1 MDQEQQERE
10 EELLR
15 ASFMGDI
22 REDVEFLGLS
32 LRDIGWIVGTTLVIG
47 GVPFILP
54 FPVLFKMIWIVTIF
68 MGSTLGQWLKWPYR
82 LKRYMHD
89 AQQKKEGAGED
100 LGSFLGVEEDGWLYR
115 SGKTLHVVSSLSA
128 SPWKT
133 AEYAQKRMR
142 IGGFEQFLRAMVQEG
157 FSAQISAEQIPD
169 VRLELWNQ
177 KRNHP
182 AKSPG
187 IQAMKLNRIE
197 MWERLARDG
206 NALRSEYTLTLT
218 TSESKIK
225 LRERAD
231 EPAELNP
238 EALKRFRLLSELQ
251 EKKDRVLHTLTSQ
264 GGHSTSLLS
273 GFSLPEIVG
282 RWWDR
287 TAWEAWKMNGDS
299 WAESSPYEVSE
310 NSDPLNEQETEQNV
324 LEAQGQE
331 PDEKRSLFSPSLV
344 KFIQDDPPVEDH
356 VENEAMPDIQEEK
369 VPAPLVIEDVVTGS
383 SWRSALQFGKWPL
396 ARWLR
401 SGKQG
406 ISFLRTTWSTRLLPW
421 LGRVIRN
428 CRAGWKN
435 IRARKVEPPA
445 TTLEYTPDKL
455 TEEEILPPK
464 LPTPGANQL
473 QGIVLLTSPTPSGK
487 SFLAA
492 NLGVAAS
499 LSGITVSIVDLSPD
513 QGTRTVLNP
522 LQQPSELEAWDTW
535 SGKAADWLLFTP
547 TRYPALQEVEQLLQR
562 RAAEDRLV
570 IAEIPWN
577 YPEREALQQR
587 YRSIAVLDC
596 DYHYWLR
603 FTQAAPRWEG
613 EFWLNQSTPDM
624 APRMASLLKEQ
635 YQQTYTAVYPFI
647 PSAAYSL
654 YQGRPLALDPE
665 KRSLLNIH
673 GNREETNHEPAQ
685 TYEAVS

>member
-22 REDVEFLGLS
+22 REDVQFLGLS

-47 GVPFILP
+47 GVPFLLP
-54 FPVLFKMIWIVTIF
+54 FPVLFKMTWIVAIF
-68 MGSTLGQWLKWPYR
+68 MTSTLGQWLKWPYR
-82 LKRYMHD
+82 LKRYIHD

-133 AEYAQKRMR
+133 AVYAQKRTR

-206 NALRSEYTLTLT
+206 KALRSEYTLTLT
-218 TSESKIK
+218 TTESKIK
-225 LRERAD
+225 IRERAD
-231 EPAELNP
+231 EPADLNP

-264 GGHSTSLLS
+264 GGHNTSLLS

-299 WAESSPYEVSE
+299 WAEPSPYEVSE
-310 NSDPLNEQETEQNV
+310 DSDPLNEQEIEQDA

-356 VENEAMPDIQEEK
+356 AENEAMPDIQEEK
-369 VPAPLVIEDVVTGS
+369 IPEPLVIEDVVPKS
-383 SWRSALQFGKWPL
+383 SLRSALQRWPI
-396 ARWLR
+396 ARWLQ

-428 CRAGWKN
+428 CCAGWQN
-435 IRARKVEPPA
+435 VRVRKVELPTA
-445 TTLEYTPDKL
+445 TLEQATNEL
-455 TEEEILPPK
+455 TGAEVLQEVLPAS
-464 LPTPGANQL
+464 GVSQL
-473 QGIVLLTSPTPSGK
+473 QGVVLLTSPVPSGK

-492 NLGVAAS
+492 NLGVAVS

-522 LQQPSELEAWDTW
+522 LQQPSELDAWETW

-547 TRYPALQEVEQLLQR
+547 TRYPTLQEVEHLLQH
-562 RAAEDRLV
+562 RAAEDGLV

-577 YPEREALQQR
+577 YPEREALMQQ
-587 YRSIAVLDC
+587 YRSIIVLDC
-596 DYHYWLR
+596 DYHHWLR
-603 FTQAAPRWEG
+603 FVEVNPRWEG

-635 YQQTYTAVYPFI
+635 YQQTYTAVYPYC

-654 YQGRPLALDPE
+654 YQGRPLALDPDN
-665 KRSLLNIH
+665 RSLLNIH
-673 GNREETNHEPAQ
+673 GNREETTHEPAQ

>member
-22 REDVEFLGLS
+22 REDVQFLGLS

-47 GVPFILP
+47 GFPFLLP
-54 FPVLFKMIWIVTIF
+54 FPVLFKMTWIVAIF
-68 MGSTLGQWLKWPYR
+68 MLSTLGQWLKWPYR
-82 LKRYMHD
+82 LKRYIHD

-133 AEYAQKRMR
+133 AVYAQKRTR

-197 MWERLARDG
+197 MWEGLAREG
-206 NALRSEYTLTLT
+206 KALRSEYTLTLT

-225 LRERAD
+225 VRERAD
-231 EPAELNP
+231 EPADLNP

-251 EKKDRVLHTLTSQ
+251 EKKERVLHTLTSH

-287 TAWEAWKMNGDS
+287 TAWEVWKMNGES
-299 WAESSPYEVSE
+299 WAEPSPYEVSE
-310 NSDPLNEQETEQNV
+310 DLDLLNEQETEQNV
-324 LEAQGQE
+324 LEAQGEE

-356 VENEAMPDIQEEK
+356 SWDEAMLDIQEEK
-369 VPAPLVIEDVVTGS
+369 VSAPLVIEDVVPKS
-383 SWRSALQFGKWPL
+383 SWRSALQRWPI
-396 ARWLR
+396 ARWLQ
-401 SGKQG
+401 SGEHG
-406 ISFLRTTWSTRLLPW
+406 ISFLRTTWSTRFLPW
-421 LGRVIRN
+421 FGWIQI
-428 CRAGWKN
+428 CRAGWQKV
-435 IRARKVEPPA
+435 RARKVEPPGA
-445 TTLEYTPDKL
+445 ILEHTTNEL
-455 TEEEILPPK
+455 TGAEFLQNV
-464 LPTPGANQL
+464 LPTSEAIRL
-473 QGIVLLTSPTPSGK
+473 QGIVLLTAPTPSGK

-492 NLGVAAS
+492 NLGLAAS

-547 TRYPALQEVEQLLQR
+547 TRYPTLQQVEQLLQH
-562 RAAEDRLV
+562 RAAEDGLV
-570 IAEIPWN
+570 IVEIPWN
-577 YPEREALQQR
+577 YPERETLMQK

-596 DYHYWLR
+596 DYHHWLR
-603 FTQAAPRWEG
+603 FIEAAPCWEG

-635 YQQTYTAVYPFI
+635 YQQTYTALYPYC

-654 YQGRPLALDPE
+654 YQGRPLALDPD
-665 KRSLLNIH
+665 KRSLLNVH
-673 GNREETNHEPAQ
+673 GNREESPHEPAQ

>member
-1 MDQEQQERE
+1 MNQEQQERE

-32 LRDIGWIVGTTLVIG
+32 LRDIGWIVGTTLMIG
-47 GVPFILP
+47 GFPFLLP
-54 FPVLFKMIWIVTIF
+54 FPVLFKMTWIVAIF
-68 MGSTLGQWLKWPYR
+68 MSSTLGQWLKWPYR
-82 LKRYMHD
+82 LKRYIHD

-133 AEYAQKRMR
+133 AVYAQKRTR

-197 MWERLARDG
+197 MWERLAREG
-206 NALRSEYTLTLT
+206 KALRSEYTLTLT

-225 LRERAD
+225 IRERAD
-231 EPAELNP
+231 EPSDLNP

-251 EKKDRVLHTLTSQ
+251 EKKDRVLHTLTSH

-287 TAWEAWKMNGDS
+287 TTWEAWKMNGDS
-299 WAESSPYEVSE
+299 WAEPSPYEVSE
-310 NSDPLNEQETEQNV
+310 DSDPLNEQEG
-324 LEAQGQE
+324 LELQGE
-331 PDEKRSLFSPSLV
+331 ERDERRSLFSPSLV
-344 KFIQDDPPVEDH
+344 KFIQDGPPVEDH
-356 VENEAMPDIQEEK
+356 AENEVMQDIQKEK
-369 VPAPLVIEDVVTGS
+369 IPTPLLIEDVVRES
-383 SWRSALQFGKWPL
+383 SWRSALQLGKWPI
-396 ARWLR
+396 ARWMQ
-401 SGKQG
+401 SGKHG
-406 ISFLRTTWSTRLLPW
+406 ISFLRTTWSTRFLPW
-421 LGRVIRN
+421 FGRWIQN
-428 CRAGWKN
+428 CRVDWQKV
-435 IRARKVEPPA
+435 RVRKVKLPA
-445 TTLEYTPDKL
+445 AKLEYTPDKL
-455 TEEEILPPK
+455 TEEGILPPK
-464 LPTPGANQL
+464 LPTYGANQL
-473 QGIVLLTSPTPSGK
+473 QGIILLTSPIPSGK

-499 LSGITVSIVDLSPD
+499 LSGTTVSIVDLSLD

-522 LQQPSELEAWDTW
+522 LQQPSELDAWDSW
-535 SGKAADWLLFTP
+535 SGKAADWMLFTP
-547 TRYPALQEVEQLLQR
+547 TRYPTLQEVEQLLQH
-562 RAAEDRLV
+562 RAEEDGLV

-577 YPEREALQQR
+577 YPERETLLQR

-596 DYHYWLR
+596 DYHHWLR
-603 FTQAAPRWEG
+603 FVEAAPRWEG
-613 EFWLNQSTPDM
+613 ECWLNQSTPDM
-624 APRMASLLKEQ
+624 APRMDTLLKEQ
-635 YQQTYTAVYPFI
+635 YQQAYTAVYPYF

-654 YQGRPLALDPE
+654 YQGRPLALDPD
-665 KRSLLNIH
+665 KRSLLNVHI
-673 GNREETNHEPAQ
+673 NREETTHEPAQ

>member
-22 REDVEFLGLS
+22 REDVQFLGLS
-32 LRDIGWIVGTTLVIG
+32 LKDIGWIVGTTLVIG
-47 GVPFILP
+47 GFPFLLP
-54 FPVLFKMIWIVTIF
+54 FPVVFKMTWIVAIF
-68 MGSTLGQWLKWPYR
+68 MMSTLGQWLKWPYR

-89 AQQKKEGAGED
+89 VQQKKEGAGED

-133 AEYAQKRMR
+133 AVYAQKRAR

-206 NALRSEYTLTLT
+206 KALRSEFTLTLT
-218 TSESKIK
+218 TTESKIK
-225 LRERAD
+225 IRERAD
-231 EPAELNP
+231 EPADLNP

-251 EKKDRVLHTLTSQ
+251 EKKDRVLHTLTSH

-287 TAWEAWKMNGDS
+287 TAWEAWKMNGDT
-299 WAESSPYEVSE
+299 WAEPSPYEVSE
-310 NSDPLNEQETEQNV
+310 DLDLLNEQEIEQGV

-344 KFIQDDPPVEDH
+344 KLIQDDPPVEDH
-356 VENEAMPDIQEEK
+356 VENEDMPDIQDK
-369 VPAPLVIEDVVTGS
+369 IPAPLVIEDVVTGS

-396 ARWLR
+396 ALWLQ
-401 SGKQG
+401 SGKHG

-421 LGRVIRN
+421 LGSSIRN
-428 CRAGWKN
+428 CHAGWTKVRN
-435 IRARKVEPPA
+435 RKVEPPVA
-445 TTLEYTPDKL
+445 TLEHTTDEL
-455 TEEEILPPK
+455 TGAEFLQNV
-464 LPTPGANQL
+464 LPTSEAIRL
-473 QGIVLLTSPTPSGK
+473 QGIVLLTSPVPSGK

-499 LSGITVSIVDLSPD
+499 LSGATVSIVDLSPD

-535 SGKAADWLLFTP
+535 SGKVADWLLFTP

-562 RAAEDRLV
+562 RAAEDGLV

-577 YPEREALQQR
+577 YPEREALLQR
-587 YRSIAVLDC
+587 HRSIAVLDC
-596 DYHYWLR
+596 DYHHWLR
-603 FTQAAPRWEG
+603 FVEAAQRWEG
-613 EFWLNQSTPDM
+613 EFLLNQSTPDM

-635 YQQTYTAVYPFI
+635 YQQTYTAVYPYC

-654 YQGRPLALDPE
+654 YQGRPLALDPD
-665 KRSLLNIH
+665 KRSLLNVH
-673 GNREETNHEPAQ
+673 GNREETTHEPAQ

>member
-1 MDQEQQERE
+1 MNQEQQERE

-32 LRDIGWIVGTTLVIG
+32 LRDIGWIVGTTLMIG
-47 GVPFILP
+47 GFPFLLP
-54 FPVLFKMIWIVTIF
+54 FPVLFKMTWIVAIF
-68 MGSTLGQWLKWPYR
+68 MSSTLGQWLKWPYR
-82 LKRYMHD
+82 LKRYIHD

-133 AEYAQKRMR
+133 AVYAQKRTR

-197 MWERLARDG
+197 MWERLTREG
-206 NALRSEYTLTLT
+206 KALRSEYTLTLT

-225 LRERAD
+225 IRERAD
-231 EPAELNP
+231 EPADLNP

-251 EKKDRVLHTLTSQ
+251 EKKDRVLHTLTSH

-299 WAESSPYEVSE
+299 WAEPSLYEVSE
-310 NSDPLNEQETEQNV
+310 DSDPLNEQEG
-324 LEAQGQE
+324 LELQGEE

-356 VENEAMPDIQEEK
+356 SENEAMPDIQEEQIS
-369 VPAPLVIEDVVTGS
+369 APLVIEDVVRES
-383 SWRSALQFGKWPL
+383 SWKSPLQLGKWPI
-396 ARWLR
+396 ARWMQ
-401 SGKQG
+401 SGKHG
-406 ISFLRTTWSTRLLPW
+406 ISFLRTTWSTRFLPW
-421 LGRVIRN
+421 LGSLIQN
-428 CRAGWKN
+428 CRAGWQKV
-435 IRARKVEPPA
+435 RVRKVELPA
-445 TTLEYTPDKL
+445 TTLEHTTNEL
-455 TEEEILPPK
+455 TGVEVSQEV
-464 LPTPGANQL
+464 LPTSGVSQL
-473 QGIVLLTSPTPSGK
+473 QGIVLLTSPIPSGK

-499 LSGITVSIVDLSPD
+499 LSGTTVSIVDLSPD
-513 QGTRTVLNP
+513 QGIRTVLNP
-522 LQQPSELEAWDTW
+522 LQQPSELDAWDSW
-535 SGKAADWLLFTP
+535 SGKAADWRLFTP
-547 TRYPALQEVEQLLQR
+547 IRYPTLQEVEQLLQH
-562 RAAEDRLV
+562 RAAEDGLV

-577 YPEREALQQR
+577 YPERETLLQR

-596 DYHYWLR
+596 DYHHWLR
-603 FTQAAPRWEG
+603 FVGAAPRWEG

-624 APRMASLLKEQ
+624 APRMDTLLKEQ
-635 YQQTYTAVYPFI
+635 YQQAYTAVYPYF

-665 KRSLLNIH
+665 KQSLLNVH
-673 GNREETNHEPAQ
+673 KNREETTHEPAR

>member
-32 LRDIGWIVGTTLVIG
+32 LKDIGWIVGTTLVIG
-47 GVPFILP
+47 GFPFLLP
-54 FPVLFKMIWIVTIF
+54 FPVLFKMTWIVAIF
-68 MGSTLGQWLKWPYR
+68 MISTLGQWLKWPYR
-82 LKRYMHD
+82 LKRYIHD

-100 LGSFLGVEEDGWLYR
+100 LGFFLGVEEDGWLYR

-133 AEYAQKRMR
+133 AVYAQKRTR

-206 NALRSEYTLTLT
+206 KALRSEYTLTLT

-225 LRERAD
+225 IRERAD
-231 EPAELNP
+231 EPADLNP

-251 EKKDRVLHTLTSQ
+251 EKKDRVLHTLTSH

-299 WAESSPYEVSE
+299 WAEPRPYEVSE
-310 NSDPLNEQETEQNV
+310 DSDPLNEQETEQGV
-324 LEAQGQE
+324 LETQGQE
-331 PDEKRSLFSPSLV
+331 PDEKCSLFSPSLV
-344 KFIQDDPPVEDH
+344 KFIQDNPPVEDH
-356 VENEAMPDIQEEK
+356 AENEAMPDIKEGK
-369 VPAPLVIEDVVTGS
+369 IPAPLVIEDVVPKL
-383 SWRSALQFGKWPL
+383 SWRSAFQLRGWPI
-396 ARWLR
+396 ARWMQ
-401 SGKQG
+401 SGKNR
-406 ISFLRTTWSTRLLPW
+406 IPFLRTTWSTRLLPGFASW
-421 LGRVIRN
+421 IRK
-428 CRAGWKN
+428 CHAGWQKVR
-435 IRARKVEPPA
+435 IQKVEPPA
-445 TTLEYTPDKL
+445 ATLEYTPDKL
-455 TEEEILPPK
+455 TEEGILPPK
-464 LPTPGANQL
+464 HPTPGISQL
-473 QGIVLLTSPTPSGK
+473 QGIVLLTSPIPSGK

-499 LSGITVSIVDLSPD
+499 LSGTTVSIIDLSPD

-522 LQQPSELEAWDTW
+522 LQQPPELDIWDTW

-547 TRYPALQEVEQLLQR
+547 RAYPALQEVEQMLQC
-562 RAAEDRLV
+562 RAAEDGLV

-577 YPEREALQQR
+577 YPEREALLQR

-596 DYHYWLR
+596 DYHHWLR
-603 FTQAAPRWEG
+603 FVELAPCWEG
-613 EFWLNQSTPDM
+613 EFWLNQSTRDM

-635 YQQTYTAVYPFI
+635 YQQTYTAVYPYCT
-647 PSAAYSL
+647 SAAYSL
-654 YQGRPLALDPE
+654 YQGRPLALDPN
-665 KRSLLNIH
+665 KRSLLNVH
-673 GNREETNHEPAQ
+673 GNREETTDEPAQ